1 MTSLSIR
8 DLRRNWRADAAW
20 LRGEY
25 DNRARVPGFAAHLER
40 WADGSRQV
48 RATHPRAS
56 TGIAYGA
63 RPKQT
68 LDVFAAADD
77 HGPVLVFI
85 HGGWWRALDKDDF
98 SFVATAFNDAGITV
112 VVPNYTLCPDAGIDD
127 IALEM
132 AQATA
137 WTYRNVA
144 KVPGSRAR
152 RVVVAGHS
160 AGGHLAAMLLCT
172 HWSKLARDLPDDLM
186 TSALSLSGVFD
197 LEPLRHADFLQPD
210 LRLTPNVV
218 RRASPAGFTAPQGR
232 ALGVLDGADESAE
245 FHRQSRLIE
254 AAWGSRCVPLR
265 ESLTGHDH
273 FSIVSEFVRP
283 GSRCHAL
290 ALAMARAESPWRP

>member
-1 MTSLSIR
+1 MTLPSAR
-8 DLRRNWRADAAW
+8 DLRRDWRADAAW

-25 DNRARVPGFAAHLER
+25 DNRARVPGFATHLER
-40 WADGSRQV
+40 WADASREV
-48 RATHPRAS
+48 RATHPRS
-56 TGIAYGA
+56 KTGIAYGT

-68 LDVFAAADD
+68 LDVFAAPDD

-132 AQATA
+132 AHATA
-137 WTYRNVA
+137 WTFRNVA
-144 KVPGSRAR
+144 TVDDARAR

-160 AGGHLAAMLLCT
+160 AGGHLAAMVLSAR
-172 HWSKLARDLPDDLM
+172 WSKLARDLPDDLV

-197 LEPLRHADFLQPD
+197 LEPMRHADFLQPD
-210 LRLTPNVV
+210 LRLTPEVV
-218 RRASPAGFTAPQGR
+218 RRASPVGFAAPKR
-232 ALGVLDGADESAE
+232 RVLGVLDGADESSE
-245 FHRQSRLIE
+245 FHRQARLIE
-254 AAWGSRCVPLR
+254 AAWGTRCVPLR
-265 ESLTGHDH
+265 ESLPGHDH

-290 ALAMARAESPWRP
+290 ALAMARAEPPWHA